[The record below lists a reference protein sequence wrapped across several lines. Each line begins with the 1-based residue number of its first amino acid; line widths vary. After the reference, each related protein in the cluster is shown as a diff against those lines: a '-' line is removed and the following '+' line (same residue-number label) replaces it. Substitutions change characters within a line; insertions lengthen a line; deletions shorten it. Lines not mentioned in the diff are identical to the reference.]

1 MPSDEKNGTKF
12 LTNPMHAFNMSEWKR
27 KEEKKKNKK
36 GNRKKSQ
43 LSVYKLEIFTFLRTH
58 AHH

>member
-27 KEEKKKNKK
+27 KEEKKKTRKEIEKK
-36 GNRKKSQ
+36 VS
-43 LSVYKLEIFTFLRTH
+43 
-58 AHH
+58 